1 MCKEPFVE
9 FIHRNLDCLVI
20 DIGAQIGEY
29 TLFAAQLVKVL
40 TVEPFYDNI
49 LRLHKAARMENIQ
62 HRITLIQNAISDR
75 RGEVKMLE
83 PSSNNIGGQGL
94 LNSKKKTYSKNVY
107 NKYLVETIIFDDLVE
122 YLPKTNENKM
132 HKTAILKID
141 IEGFEPYAFQN
152 AHKLFDAIDIK
163 VIFMEWG
170 TLAKERELNEYI
182 VHMID
187 FLVRRN
193 YSAYGNNELLN
204 TDKWNMWPWDVIWKK

>member
-1 MCKEPFVE
+1 M
-9 FIHRNLDCLVI
+9 I

-94 LNSKKKTYSKNVY
+94 LNNKKKTYSRNVY
-107 NKYLVETIIFDDLVE
+107 NKYLVETIIFDDLIE
-122 YLPKTNENKM
+122 YLPKTNE
-132 HKTAILKID
+132 KT
-141 IEGFEPYAFQN
+141 
-152 AHKLFDAIDIK
+152 
-163 VIFMEWG
+163 M
-170 TLAKERELNEYI
+170 T
-182 VHMID
+182 
-187 FLVRRN
+187 
-193 YSAYGNNELLN
+193 NN
-204 TDKWNMWPWDVIWKK
+204 VF